1 MIPSAQLASA
11 PALQGFLAPSSTSPE
26 ASEGSRVPSSSESL
40 PHLAELCSDLGCV
53 AGSPAARS
61 GPRFSNSCFLARS
74 PDFLRTWAQLL
85 PSQNSHN
92 AESWLQGGETGSGT
106 VLAPSVQG
114 FLAVTVPGR
123 LGFLNFQQEITI
135 FRSERFGNLI
145 KNRIEFG
152 TATFEF
158 LLVLLF
164 VLILPL

>member
-11 PALQGFLAPSSTSPE
+11 PALQGFLAPSSMNPE

-61 GPRFSNSCFLARS
+61 GPAFSNSCFLARS
-74 PDFLRTWAQLL
+74 PDFLRTWARLL
-85 PSQNSHN
+85 ASQNSHN

-106 VLAPSVQG
+106 LLAPSVQG

-123 LGFLNFQQEITI
+123 LGFLNFHQEITI

-145 KNRIEFG
+145 KIELNLVRLHLSFCL
-152 TATFEF
+152 FRF
-158 LLVLLF
+158 LF
-164 VLILPL
+164 